1 MQILNYNNSMD
12 YFVNNTVI
20 TYNPSGKLLLFR
32 FVKIHRKIEKRVNFS
47 DFLSINFLI
56 RIIL

>member
-32 FVKIHRKIEKRVNFS
+32 FCKNS
-47 DFLSINFLI
+47 
-56 RIIL
+56 